1 MTQKLD
7 DEVLETIDQSAGVL
21 PEKVSEG
28 EIPAVLLFMRR
39 VGVAIF
45 PDNRGADFLVSQVG
59 WRVVGGS
66 LGLLLDWVSTGRLSR
81 EHLSL
86 QGLVDLMSCQEEL
99 AEAITSVVALPEP
112 ERVGLHECRDLFNAT
127 AVMFSDAGDV
137 GLLLGEVV
145 AQVRA
150 RVGLEPGEGREA
162 LCELLVADV
171 RSWQH
176 LARGGI

>member
-7 DEVLETIDQSAGVL
+7 DEVLETIDRSAGVL
-21 PEKVSEG
+21 PEKVAAG
-28 EIPAVLLFMRR
+28 EFPTAVGFMCS
-39 VGVAIF
+39 VGKTVF
-45 PDNRGADFLVSQVG
+45 PKDRGIDFLVRQMG

-66 LGLLLDWVSTGRLSR
+66 LGLLLDWVSTGRLGR
-81 EHLSL
+81 EHLNL

-112 ERVGLHECRDLFNAT
+112 ERIGLHECRNLFNAT
-127 AVMFSDAGDV
+127 AVMLSDLADV

-150 RVGLEPGEGREA
+150 RVGLEPGDGREA
-162 LCELLVADV
+162 LCELLVDDV
-171 RSWQH
+171 RSWQR
-176 LARGGI
+176 LV